1 MADVS
6 TLLQSVIDLLDVLVE
21 LFLGFFVKPLVRLDN
36 EVRVNM
42 NEFLRKILDDNKRNI
57 PQWLTAEFVAY
68 ARALLVIPTI
78 LLLAW
83 DQFVLSAVLVVL
95 VDLAGV
101 LHCVVARFWVDA
113 KRDLAEYAI
122 RDDDRPITK
131 AIASSENEEFD
142 IYEFGTLGELRKKFV
157 FVLAVTHL
165 IFALP
170 EVVTTGSP
178 QRMKSWS
185 LNHRN
190 RTYSV
195 FLDAV
200 CEKAYTVPC
209 WIYLLSTVPLGQFR
223 SIQYVCLWWLILT
236 ETANGCLQFKTF
248 FAAGGAPPCQVE
260 GAVLSSR
267 AVTVS

>member
-1 MADVS
+1 MEILIPAGPLMTAFASFSKFHRNIKEQYNNFPSCRCRPLSTMADVS

-142 IYEFGTLGELRKKFV
+142 IYEFGTL
-157 FVLAVTHL
+157 
-165 IFALP
+165 
-170 EVVTTGSP
+170 
-178 QRMKSWS
+178 
-185 LNHRN
+185 
-190 RTYSV
+190 
-195 FLDAV
+195 
-200 CEKAYTVPC
+200 
-209 WIYLLSTVPLGQFR
+209 
-223 SIQYVCLWWLILT
+223 
-236 ETANGCLQFKTF
+236 
-248 FAAGGAPPCQVE
+248 
-260 GAVLSSR
+260 
-267 AVTVS
+267 